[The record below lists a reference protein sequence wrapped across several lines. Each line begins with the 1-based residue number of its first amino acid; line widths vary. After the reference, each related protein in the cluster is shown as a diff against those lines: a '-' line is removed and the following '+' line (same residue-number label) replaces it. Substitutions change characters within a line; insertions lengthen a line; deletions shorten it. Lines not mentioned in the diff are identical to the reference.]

1 MDVERLLSEEDAG
14 WRALRDAFEAI
25 PPERFDEP
33 GVTPDGWSA
42 KDLMFHVGAWCAQCG
57 TVLERIRMGTF
68 SPSGGDGSPVDAR
81 NREWFETSRRLDA
94 PTVRAE
100 FHAAR
105 TRMIHEWQALDE
117 ITPAAWEWFEESGPL
132 HYSEHLRGLQAWLA
146 GSEG

>member
-1 MDVERLLSEEDAG
+1 MVDVERLLAEEDAA
-14 WRALRDAFEAI
+14 WRALHEVFSSI
-25 PPERFDEP
+25 PADRFDEP

-68 SPSGGDGSPVDAR
+68 SPSGDEEDPLDER
-81 NREWFETSRRLDA
+81 NRRWFDTSRRLDV
-94 PTVRAE
+94 PTVQVE

-105 TRMIHEWQALDE
+105 TRMLQEWQALDE

-132 HYSEHLRGLQAWLA
+132 HYAEHLRDLRSWLA
-146 GSEG
+146 AGS